1 MIQKHTLGFLR
12 KLKNNNSRDWFHA
25 NKDLYNA
32 AKENINDFTI
42 QLIDEL
48 KKQNKNLSGL
58 VPKDCVF
65 RIFRDVR
72 FSKNKDPY
80 KTNFGV
86 VISEGGRKSPLAAFY
101 IQIEPKSSFIAGG
114 CWMPDGAT
122 LKKIRQEI
130 DYNYKDFKKI
140 INSKK
145 FKEMF
150 GELADNRLKTTPK
163 GYDKTNPAIDHLRLT
178 SFVVTANLS
187 DNVIADKDLIKEC
200 ANTYKAMSP
209 LLEFLNVAIR

>member
-1 MIQKHTLGFLR
+1 MIKKETIGFLK
-12 KLKNNNSRDWFHA
+12 KLKQNNSRDWFKN
-25 NKDLYNA
+25 NKDIYDA
-32 AKENINDFTI
+32 AKEDINDLTI

-48 KKQNKNLSGL
+48 KKQNKKLTGL
-58 VPKDCVF
+58 APKDCVF

-114 CWMPDGAT
+114 CWMPDGPT
-122 LKKIRQEI
+122 LKNIRQEI
-130 DYNYKDFKKI
+130 DYNYKDFKKV

-145 FKEMF
+145 FKDTF

-163 GYDKTNPAIDHLRLT
+163 GYDKSNPAIDHLRLT
-178 SFVVTANLS
+178 SYEDTTKLPDSVITNKNL
-187 DNVIADKDLIKEC
+187 VKEC
-200 ANTYKAMSP
+200 G
-209 LLEFLNVAIR
+209 